1 MINIFIIAMPGCG
14 NLGDDLISVVLV
26 RKVAER
32 WPMAT
37 VGILCGGE
45 RNMFEYPENVRLRVF
60 RNPSLHNP
68 KFLRDLTAIHSFLKK
83 ADLILVG
90 GGGLFQDSHSFFTIH
105 SWMKYLFLAPTNCP
119 AFAVGVGFGP
129 INNRLNI
136 WYLRKTIR
144 RFSVIQVR
152 DKESNDIVKSLG
164 YRAEVARDIVSGGC
178 LDHLGLD
185 LACEK
190 RKIIGCSI
198 RPWSGLS
205 FEAISNIIK
214 KTCLRYGMDNVRFFV
229 FENSKGNHSELLYAK
244 KLSQYLRKWD
254 IQSTVFCY
262 GEQPIEEFM
271 KSFSEVSVAIA
282 VRYHANILWQM
293 IRTPTMPISYSPKV
307 TNLYQEK
314 IYEINKLD
322 EISECDIKDNFI
334 FLNTSY
340 EYRLPSKNIKKSM
353 SISFKKKLLVQYGI
367 VIVFEILSLFHRVL
381 YGFYWRLKN
390 LFEIRRD

>member
-1 MINIFIIAMPGCG
+1 MNIFIIGMPGCG
-14 NLGDDLISVVLV
+14 NLGDDLISVFLV
-26 RKVAER
+26 RKVAEC
-32 WPMAT
+32 WPMAK
-37 VGILCGGE
+37 VGILCGEE
-45 RNMFEYPENVRLRVF
+45 RNMFKYPKNVSICFF

-68 KFLRDLTAIHSFLKK
+68 KFMSDFNAIYFFLKK

-90 GGGLFQDSHSFFTIH
+90 GGGIFQDSHSFFTPH
-105 SWMKYLFLAPTNCP
+105 HWMKFLFLASASCP

-129 INNRLNI
+129 INSRLNI
-136 WYLRKTIR
+136 WYLKKTLG
-144 RFSVIQVR
+144 RFSGIQVR
-152 DKESNDIVKSLG
+152 DKESKNIVNSLG
-164 YRAEVARDIVSGGC
+164 YRAEVSPDIVLGGC
-178 LDHLGLD
+178 LDNLRLE
-185 LACEK
+185 LSCERK
-190 RKIIGCSI
+190 RILGCSI
-198 RPWSGLS
+198 RPWSQLS
-205 FEAISNIIK
+205 FEAISNIIR
-214 KTCLRYGMDNVRFFV
+214 KTCLHYGMDNVHFFV

-262 GEQPIEEFM
+262 GEQSIEEFM

-307 TNLYQEK
+307 TSLYQEK

-340 EYRLPSKNIKKSM
+340 EYRLPGKNIKNPM
-353 SISFKKKLLVQYGI
+353 SISFKKKSLVQYGI
-367 VIVFEILSLFHRVL
+367 VIVFEVLSLFHRVL

-390 LFEIRRD
+390 LFEIRHD